1 MYNVSLEALGRPS
14 FGYQTTDEIIL
25 NLVQKGFIERDT
37 VEYTYNMM
45 ANESMH
51 HTGPTKIMTLS
62 YSPLF
67 LCTLLFM
74 YNKHRTFCAI
84 NYLSSYTCKSHYWR
98 SDLATSH
105 YYEINVHIFR
115 QVQYF
120 INWFFSC

>member
-14 FGYQTTDEIIL
+14 FGYQTTNEIIL

-62 YSPLF
+62 LLLSIIFVYT
-67 LCTLLFM
+67 TL
-74 YNKHRTFCAI
+74 H
-84 NYLSSYTCKSHYWR
+84 
-98 SDLATSH
+98 
-105 YYEINVHIFR
+105 V
-115 QVQYF
+115 
-120 INWFFSC
+120 